1 MDNGKT
7 STYIISAAMVIFSA
21 ILLKP
26 ELVQPLMG
34 EYYTQFVSIVP
45 LLIVIYN
52 AVYPRQVGEVV
63 KEESA

>member
-1 MDNGKT
+1 MDNGKLST
-7 STYIISAAMVIFSA
+7 SIISGAMIIFSA